1 MSKKNVFYIGFFV
14 ALVIAFYLF
23 LTALIPD
30 FGKKKVQAISY
41 VRPFAFTNQDGKVFT
56 EKDIKGKV
64 CVVEY
69 FFTSCPGICPMM
81 NANMKK
87 VYDRF
92 KDEEDFLILSHTSDP
107 KTDSAAKLKSYADK
121 LGVSNARW
129 VFLTGRKDS
138 LYNMAR
144 VSYVID
150 DPENNLKNIEDQFVH
165 SQHWA
170 LVNKEGQIIKIIDG
184 LQEDKVNE
192 LMDDIKQLLKE

>member
-1 MSKKNVFYIGFFV
+1 M
-14 ALVIAFYLF
+14 A
-23 LTALIPD
+23 P
-30 FGKKKVQAISY
+30 ISY
-41 VRPFAFTNQDGKVFT
+41 VKPFAFTNQDGKVFT

-69 FFTSCPGICPMM
+69 FFTSCPAICPMM

-92 KDEEDFLILSHTSDP
+92 KNEDDFLILSHTSDP
-107 KTDSAAKLKSYADK
+107 KTDSAARLKSYAEK
-121 LGVSNARW
+121 LGVSTSKW

-150 DPENNLKNIEDQFVH
+150 DPANNLQSINDQFIH
-165 SQHWA
+165 SQNWS
-170 LVNKEGQIIKIIDG
+170 LVDKSGRVRGIYDG
-184 LQEDKVNE
+184 LREGEINTM
-192 LMDDIKQLLKE
+192 MDDIKQLLKE